1 VKKFLVFFLLG
12 LLLLIAQAIWRM
24 LFPGWRTSPE
34 FLFILVV
41 YSGVNRNPFIGP
53 ILAFCFGFM
62 TDSLWGVQPGL
73 TAATYT
79 IVYFLSRLSGR
90 RFYIRSYVYQ
100 VLIVALMTFLAKA
113 LVWFILSTLD
123 STADLG
129 AVFWTTVWR
138 QMLWNGLFAIPV
150 VSQLERMEQRVSEDY
165 AERFMGSF
173 GEW

>member
-1 VKKFLVFFLLG
+1 
-12 LLLLIAQAIWRM
+12 
-24 LFPGWRTSPE
+24 
-34 FLFILVV
+34 
-41 YSGVNRNPFIGP
+41 
-53 ILAFCFGFM
+53 
-62 TDSLWGVQPGL
+62 
-73 TAATYT
+73 
-79 IVYFLSRLSGR
+79 
-90 RFYIRSYVYQ
+90 
-100 VLIVALMTFLAKA
+100 MTFLAKA